1 MDVERTRTF
10 LHQLPHVVETVQFG
24 ENLVL
29 WVGDK
34 AIGGKMFALISLNP
48 ESRIGRRHNVIM
60 FAAGPERY
68 SELLELEGLRPAPYL
83 ARAHWI
89 AAEHWQVFRNPEWE
103 HELRAAYDL
112 TFAKLPPKVL
122 KILALPAAQQKRL
135 IAAQRKAL
143 RQKPAVNKKRP

>member
-1 MDVERTRTF
+1 MDVERIRTF

-48 ESRIGRRHNVIM
+48 ESRIGRRQNVIM
-60 FAAGPERY
+60 YAAGPERY
-68 SELLELEGLRPAPYL
+68 SELLELEGIRPAPYL
-83 ARAHWI
+83 ARAHWV

-103 HELRAAYDL
+103 RELRAAYDL
-112 TFAKLPPKVL
+112 TFAKLPPKVT
-122 KILALPAAQQKRL
+122 KVLALPAVEQRR
-135 IAAQRKAL
+135 IITAQRQAAL
-143 RQKPAVNKKRP
+143 KQAAKKK